1 MEISVFAKKVT
12 IGNGKSFYKYLSTLT
27 TKDGEQQ
34 GVRVM
39 FAEGCEAPKP
49 ADCPVN
55 IVVDKGD
62 CNVSKKKYTDKNGNS
77 GVARTLWVSKYSSG
91 SEYVDNSM
99 DDYDF

>member
-12 IGNGKSFYKYLSTLT
+12 MSNGKSFTKYLSTLT

-49 ADCPVN
+49 ADCPLN
-55 IVVDKGD
+55 IVIDKGD

-77 GVARTLWVSKYSSG
+77 GVARTLWVNKYSLG